1 MAVRVLCQRCHRQ
14 AHFLASDLVA
24 HGASAGLPFEEIR
37 FRCSACDSR
46 KTRAHPVDL
55 DATPAGFI
63 VVQRLPARGW
73 RWRHRRP
80 QDE

>member
-1 MAVRVLCQRCHRQ
+1 MAVRVLCQRCHRE
-14 AHFLASDLVA
+14 AHFLASDLLA
-24 HGASAGLPFEEIR
+24 HGAPAGHDFEDIR

-63 VVQRLPARGW
+63 IVQRLAKRS
-73 RWRHRRP
+73 
-80 QDE
+80 